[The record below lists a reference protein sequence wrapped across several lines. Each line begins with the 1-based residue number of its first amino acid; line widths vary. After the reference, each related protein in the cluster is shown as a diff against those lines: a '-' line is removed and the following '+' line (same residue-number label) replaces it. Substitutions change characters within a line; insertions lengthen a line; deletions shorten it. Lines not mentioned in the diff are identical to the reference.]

1 MFIYKWR
8 VLMKHLK
15 SLIMVFSV
23 AFIVVGCAAMTEEQK
38 AMLGKTIG
46 AVGGGAI
53 VANLTKNIDSP
64 FARAAI
70 IMAGAAAGAYIGDQ
84 FAQVLSANDQKKL
97 FSAQQQAAATGRA
110 VSFSGEQG
118 VRGRVSVV
126 RTEPYRRQNKRVN
139 VKILKDRVEKT
150 PPLKLVGAAYSP
162 NSRINVRSGPG
173 TDYRTVAK
181 IARNEPVQV
190 IGEALPDKKWF
201 LISQLPDGTA
211 GGYVYSSLMHPT
223 SQPVRYTQTSYGS
236 VEEVNVQASSVCK
249 TVRQEVT
256 TSKGVLTEDI
266 RVCQQ
271 GNGTWKLA

>member
-1 MFIYKWR
+1 MKFNRSLYL
-8 VLMKHLK
+8 VLSIALA
-15 SLIMVFSV
+15 IG
-23 AFIVVGCAAMTEEQK
+23 GCAAMTEEQK
-38 AMLGKTIG
+38 ASISKV
-46 AVGGGAI
+46 VGGLGGGVLAAKLAEN
-53 VANLTKNIDSP
+53 VDNPL
-64 FARAAI
+64 ARAAI
-70 IMAGAAAGAYIGDQ
+70 VMAGAAAGAYIGDQ
-84 FAQVLSANDQKKL
+84 FAKVLSANDQKKL
-97 FSAQQQAAATGRA
+97 FSAQQQSAATGRA

-118 VRGRVSVV
+118 VRGRVSVIN
-126 RTEPYRRQNKRVN
+126 TEPETRQDKSVN
-139 VKILKDRVEKT
+139 VRVLKDRVEKT

-181 IARNEPVQV
+181 IAGNESVQV

-211 GGYVYSSLMHPT
+211 GGYVYSSLMHPS
-223 SQPVRYTQTSYGS
+223 SQPVSYTQTSSGS
-236 VEEVNVQASSVCK
+236 VAEVNIQASGVCK